1 MERWKQWKDLSPEE
15 KGIRLNDIEV
25 IFTEAKDLMKEV
37 MIQKG
42 FKPGT
47 KIIDITYFTG
57 LNEHGFT
64 IASFLVQH
72 EGVGEIRELT
82 MNIDLKRME
91 ITSNKN
97 HFYSTGKERYDYLK
111 RELPGNK
118 L

>member
-1 MERWKQWKDLSPEE
+1 
-15 KGIRLNDIEV
+15 
-25 IFTEAKDLMKEV
+25 
-37 MIQKG
+37 
-42 FKPGT
+42 
-47 KIIDITYFTG
+47 
-57 LNEHGFT
+57 
-64 IASFLVQH
+64 VQH
-72 EGVGEIRELT
+72 ESGGEIRELT